1 MDSTNKGEY
10 WEYFCSYD
18 VELRRNDG
26 IVYFIRDFYRSASG
40 KLNEWS
46 EELIQIT
53 VKLKDILLI
62 IIDKLDRLKESYL
75 DDIIELDNVI
85 FALDEAVLA
94 IPDLSS
100 RVKKPEVGDSFKEDD
115 EEENELL
122 KKEEGEEYG
131 PEV

>member
-1 MDSTNKGEY
+1 MDSNNKGEY

-26 IVYFIRDFYRSASG
+26 LVYFVRDFYRATSS
-40 KLNEWS
+40 KVSEWS
-46 EELIQIT
+46 EELIELTI
-53 VKLKDILLI
+53 KIKDILLI

-75 DDIIELDNVI
+75 DDIIELDNVF
-85 FALDEAVLA
+85 FALDEAILA

-100 RVKKPEVGDSFKEDD
+100 RLKKPDVVDSFRQDE
-115 EEENELL
+115 EEENEILR
-122 KKEEGEEYG
+122 KEEGEEFG